1 MIRNLWTA
9 VEDDLILNVYPTM
22 RAVEFKTTLMPNRT
36 LGAIQQRAHNLS
48 AQKHKPAY
56 YCPDKLWTESELQG
70 IRDNYA
76 TMPTRKVRDTFCPD
90 RTIGAVMRKAKL
102 LGLRQLREFH
112 DTRGQTESTED
123 MFQYCSDIDKAYIA
137 GIFDGEGSIGFYAKA
152 TIVTIT
158 NCEPRLID
166 FLVKKFGHI
175 HYCGQDRSPTYGNYR
190 CFRWTINGHRRAQNF
205 VRGILPYLIVKR
217 EQAEL
222 LLGPYP
228 ETVAERKD
236 LAQKIKLA
244 KTSGLTK
251 VNPPYD
257 PTQT

>member
-102 LGLRQLREFH
+102 LGLHQLREFH
-112 DTRGQTESTED
+112 DTRGQTESTAE
-123 MFQYCSDIDKAYIA
+123 MFQHCSDVNRAYVA
-137 GIFDGEGSIGFYAKA
+137 GVFDGEGSIGFYAKA
-152 TIVTIT
+152 TMLSIT
-158 NCEPRLID
+158 NCDPALMT
-166 FLVKKFGHI
+166 FLTGKFGHL
-175 HYCGQDRSPTYGNYR
+175 HHSGQSRAPTYGNYR
-190 CFRWTINGHRRAQNF
+190 CYHWSINGHRRVQNF
-205 VRGILPYLIVKR
+205 LRGILPYLIVKR

-228 ETVAERKD
+228 ETAEQREQLIAKVRD
-236 LAQKIKLA
+236 A
-244 KTSGLTK
+244 KTSALTRLS
-251 VNPPYD
+251 
-257 PTQT
+257 